1 MNLLYN
7 TAIGLY
13 SFGARLVSYRNAK
26 ARKMIDGQKKTMDY
40 LRRVIAKESRYIWI
54 HVASLGEFEQA
65 RPLIEKIKKE
75 YPKEKL
81 LLTFFSPSGYE
92 VRKNYAEVDAVCYL
106 PFDFKRN
113 AKRLLDIVNPKMAIF
128 VKYEFWGNYLQE
140 LHRRQIPTYLISAIF
155 RPKQSFFQWWG
166 GMFRQMLA
174 CYTHLYVQDDA
185 SKELLASIGVRN
197 VTVAGDTRFDRV
209 TQIMSGTMSL
219 PLIDM
224 FKYKARLTMIAG
236 SSWGADE
243 DVYLPWFNSQ
253 KGNVKL
259 IIAPHEFDEE
269 RLEYLQKR
277 IPSSMLWSKFQKVY
291 SDPSDGSC
299 GAVNPD
305 LVKCLIIDCFGL
317 LASLY
322 RYGDVAYVGGGFGAG
337 IHNINEAAVYGM
349 PVIFGPKYQKFKE
362 AHDLIEAGGAFSVS
376 GREEFETVMSR
387 LENGSELEKAGEKA
401 GSYIKRNLGATDKI
415 FADLFQ

>member
-7 TAIGLY
+7 AAIGLY

-26 ARKMIDGQKKTMDY
+26 ARKMIEGQKKTMDY
-40 LRRVIAKESRYIWI
+40 LRQVIAKDSRYVWI

-75 YPKEKL
+75 CPKEKL

-92 VRKNYAEVDAVCYL
+92 VRKNYTEVDAVCYL

-185 SKELLASIGVRN
+185 SKRLLASIGVDN

-209 TQIMSGTMSL
+209 TQIMGSTVNL
-219 PLIDM
+219 PMIDL
-224 FKYKARLTMIAG
+224 FKYKTAMTLIVG
-236 SSWGADE
+236 SSWEADE
-243 DVYLPWFNSQ
+243 DIYVSWLNSR
-253 KGNVKL
+253 GNRVKA
-259 IIAPHEFDEE
+259 IIAPHEFDAE
-269 RLEYLQKR
+269 RLRQLKQR
-277 IPSSMLWSKFQKVY
+277 IPGSMLWSEFQDVY
-291 SDPSDGSC
+291 GSSSVDGC
-299 GAVNPD
+299 DLANPD
-305 LVKCLIIDCFGL
+305 SVKCLIIDCFGL

-362 AHDLIEAGGAFSVS
+362 AHDLMEVGGAFTVS
-376 GREEFETVMSR
+376 CREEFEAVMSR
-387 LENGSELEKAGEKA
+387 LESDGELKKWGDKA
-401 GSYIKRNLGATDKI
+401 GSYIERNLGATDKI
-415 FADLFQ
+415 FADLF